1 MVGYTVNWHPQVNG
15 LLQNQSGQ
23 HLKAFLQQ
31 EKQAR
36 KVIFPSTVK
45 TLLSSNTPCF
55 AQCSRLP
62 LLFGVSPRSDCN
74 SV

>member
-1 MVGYTVNWHPQVNG
+1 VFRHGYG

-36 KVIFPSTVK
+36 KVIFPH
-45 TLLSSNTPCF
+45 SSNWFKAFELTPF
-55 AQCSRLP
+55 NA
-62 LLFGVSPRSDCN
+62 V
-74 SV
+74 

>member
-15 LLQNQSGQ
+15 LLQNKSGQ

-36 KVIFPSTVK
+36 KVIFPH
-45 TLLSSNTPCF
+45 SSNWFKAFELTT
-55 AQCSRLP
+55 
-62 LLFGVSPRSDCN
+62 
-74 SV
+74 